1 MSTTDTDPGLIV
13 TPAHAGWDEA
23 RLAWNLA
30 VDQQPAAIARPRSV
44 PEVVEAIA
52 HARAEGLRVAAQATG
67 HAAAAM
73 GPLDGTLLI
82 KLEHLRTVAV
92 DPERRIARAGG
103 GAIWADVTAAA
114 AEHGL
119 AGLAGSSPDVGVA
132 GYTLG
137 GGMSWFAR
145 RYGFAA
151 NNVHAVELVTASGE
165 VVRADADQNRELF
178 WALRGGGGSFGVV
191 TAIELAL
198 FPVTEVYAGTMV
210 WPIERTAEVLTAWR
224 RWVENVPDE
233 VTSLGRVLHLPPIPD
248 IPEPLRGRSL
258 VAVEMVC
265 LLDPDEAAAL
275 VEPLRALG
283 PEMDT
288 TGVIP
293 AAALQHLH
301 MDPEHPVPG
310 VGEGMIV
317 DDLDGDAIDA
327 VVRCVGP
334 GSRTAILSLEM
345 RHLGGALARPR
356 PDHGAIGA
364 MDGFGVYAVGIAP
377 APEAAAAISA
387 DLVVTMEALE
397 PWRGGRSYMNFC
409 ESRTD
414 CDRLFGVDGHARL
427 RAVKAA
433 VDPDGVFR
441 ANHPIVA

>member
-1 MSTTDTDPGLIV
+1 MSTTDTAPGLIV
-13 TPAHAGWDEA
+13 MPAHADWDEA

-30 VDQQPAAIARPRSV
+30 VDQRPAAIACPRSTA
-44 PEVVEAIA
+44 EVAEAVA
-52 HARAEGLRVAAQATG
+52 YARAQGLRVAPQATG

-73 GPLDGTLLI
+73 GPLDDTLLV
-82 KLEHLRTVAV
+82 KLEHLRTVDV
-92 DPERRIARAGG
+92 DPERRIARVEG
-103 GAIWADVTAAA
+103 GAVWADVTAAA

-224 RWVENVPDE
+224 RWVEDVPDE

-258 VAVEMVC
+258 AAVEVVC
-265 LLDPDEAAAL
+265 LLDADTAAAL

-310 VGEGMIV
+310 VGEGMVI

-334 GSRTAILSLEM
+334 GSGTSLLSLEM
-345 RHLGGALARPR
+345 RHLGGALARSR
-356 PDHGAIGA
+356 PDDGAIGS
-364 MDGFGVYAVGIAP
+364 MDGFGIYGVGIAP

-387 DLVVTMEALE
+387 DLAVTMGALE

-427 RAVKAA
+427 RKLKAA
-433 VDPDGVFR
+433 VDPDGLFR